1 MKHFFWPQNFE
12 KSTTRKKYA
21 KNKHMD
27 AKNVQL
33 NNQRITEKI
42 KKGLATNDNKE
53 TMIQNL

>member
-1 MKHFFWPQNFE
+1 
-12 KSTTRKKYA
+12 
-21 KNKHMD
+21 MD